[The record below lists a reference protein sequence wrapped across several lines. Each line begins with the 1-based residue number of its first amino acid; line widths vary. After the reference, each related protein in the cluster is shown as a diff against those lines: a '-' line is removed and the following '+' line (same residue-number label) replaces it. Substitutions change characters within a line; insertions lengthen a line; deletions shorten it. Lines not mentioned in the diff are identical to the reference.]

1 MATACNELEQDLV
14 LYHYGELSG
23 ETRDQMAAHLRD
35 CSGCAAYVKELA
47 ALLPLTVLGDEP
59 AEDFWQNYSREMRH
73 KLADLQEKR
82 SWWQTLQTFLRP
94 WTVPALA
101 GTAVVAL
108 ALTLT
113 FGKRTTTTDE
123 AINDAPSADPALIEV
138 MPMAENLDL
147 FNNMDVL
154 EDIDVLEVLGSSG
167 NEAV

>member
-23 ETRDQMAAHLRD
+23 ETHDRIAAHLRQ
-35 CSGCAAYVKELA
+35 CSGCASYVKELA
-47 ALLPLTVLGDEP
+47 ALLPLTVVSDEP
-59 AEDFWQNYSREMRH
+59 SEDFWQNYSREMRH

-82 SWWQTLQTFLRP
+82 SWWQALQTFFRP
-94 WTVPALA
+94 WSVPALA

-113 FGKRTTTTDE
+113 LGKKITTTDE
-123 AINDAPSADPALIEV
+123 TINDAASADQALLEV
-138 MPMAENLDL
+138 MPMAENLEL
-147 FNNMDVL
+147 LNNMDVL
-154 EDIDVLEVLGSSG
+154 EEIEVLEVLGGAG

>member
-73 KLADLQEKR
+73 KLADLQEKKP
-82 SWWQTLQTFLRP
+82 WWQAVQTFVRP

-113 FGKRTTTTDE
+113 IGKKPTTD
-123 AINDAPSADPALIEV
+123 DALTADQALIEV
-138 MPMAENLDL
+138 MPMAENLEL

-154 EDIDVLEVLGSSG
+154 EDIDVLEVMGISG

>member
-1 MATACNELEQDLV
+1 MPTACNELEQDLV

-23 ETRDQMAAHLRD
+23 ETRDQITTHLRN
-35 CSGCAAYVKELA
+35 CSGCASYVKELA
-47 ALLPLTVLGDEP
+47 ALLPLTILGDEP

-82 SWWQTLQTFLRP
+82 SWWQALQTFVRP

-113 FGKRTTTTDE
+113 VGKKTTTTNEEID
-123 AINDAPSADPALIEV
+123 DVPSADQALLEV
-138 MPMAENLDL
+138 MPMAENLEL